1 MQDFCEDYRNFLTN
15 IGSSIGKESA
25 SNAGDTRDTDSI
37 LGSGRSA
44 WEPVPVFL
52 ARESHGQ
59 RSLAG
64 YRP

>member
-1 MQDFCEDYRNFLTN
+1 MQDFCEDYRNLLTN
-15 IGSSIGKESA
+15 IGSSMGKESA
-25 SNAGDTRDTDSI
+25 CSAGDTRDTGSI
-37 LGSGRSA
+37 LGSGRLA